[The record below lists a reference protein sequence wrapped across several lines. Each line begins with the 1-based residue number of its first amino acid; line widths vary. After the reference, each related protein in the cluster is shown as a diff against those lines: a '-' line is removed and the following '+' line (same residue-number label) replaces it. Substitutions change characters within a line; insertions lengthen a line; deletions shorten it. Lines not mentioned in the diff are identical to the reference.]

1 MADYDI
7 GEAFQRVEE
16 EMIAS
21 MSRNLKRHLK
31 AEAEEGLNYTMW
43 QAEQLAALQNF
54 RKNNKKLFSGYFGT
68 INGKIAEV
76 LQKANETGRMDQEK
90 AILKAIQKG
99 FKAKSRAGAK
109 SVNAQFFKINERKLN
124 ALIKATQ
131 KDMIKAETA
140 MLRMANDE
148 YRKIIFNA
156 DVYYSSGAGTLP
168 QCVDMATRDFLS
180 RGINCIEYRN
190 GARVGIDAYAR
201 MALRTTQ
208 TRAYLQ
214 GEASKRDEWGVNTV
228 LVNRRGVACP
238 KCLQWVARVYYDDV
252 WGSLPV
258 PSPAKYPR
266 LSDAIAGGLYHP
278 NCKDSHTT
286 YFEGVSEDPK
296 PMTKEEVD
304 EANRVY
310 KLEQKQRYNE
320 RQIRKYKRLADG
332 SADPENIE
340 RYSGRLKA
348 WQAEQRR
355 FVKANSDVLSRRYA
369 LEKVFPEPPS
379 LTSNRMMGVDNS
391 DDPDIII
398 EKRRT
403 PQPATVKAVNTKAEP
418 KVDAL
423 HPESIAGAKLGPEM
437 SFKEAASG
445 RVNPHYREGKRYQM
459 NCQTCV
465 VALEARLRG
474 YDVVAKPYNPLS
486 KQLLVASKIKSP
498 WIDLATGK
506 APEYIANDALKD
518 FDGFMSWL
526 GETVKPGERY
536 NLNYGMKGAKSRHVV
551 TLCREKGGKLVIYDP
566 QRDKLYPEEVFSE
579 RFSDLSYGASESEA
593 QGGPEILRVDN
604 LAFNTDI
611 VDSILEKADE

>member
-21 MSRNLKRHLK
+21 MSRNLKRHL
-31 AEAEEGLNYTMW
+31 ATEAEEGLNYTMW

-54 RKNNKKLFSGYFGT
+54 RKNNKKLFSGYFST

-90 AILKAIQKG
+90 AILEAIQKG

-131 KDMIKAETA
+131 RDMTKAETA

-258 PSPAKYPR
+258 PSPAKYPL

-379 LTSNRMMGVDNS
+379 LTGN
-391 DDPDIII
+391 
-398 EKRRT
+398 
-403 PQPATVKAVNTKAEP
+403 AP
-418 KVDAL
+418 KVL
-423 HPESIAGAKLGPEM
+423 
-437 SFKEAASG
+437 
-445 RVNPHYREGKRYQM
+445 
-459 NCQTCV
+459 T
-465 VALEARLRG
+465 
-474 YDVVAKPYNPLS
+474 KPS
-486 KQLLVASKIKSP
+486 S
-498 WIDLATGK
+498 
-506 APEYIANDALKD
+506 
-518 FDGFMSWL
+518 
-526 GETVKPGERY
+526 
-536 NLNYGMKGAKSRHVV
+536 
-551 TLCREKGGKLVIYDP
+551 GGKM
-566 QRDKLYPEEVFSE
+566 S
-579 RFSDLSYGASESEA
+579 AEA
-593 QGGPEILRVDN
+593 F
-604 LAFNTDI
+604 AFNTTEDPMREVTGSAFDSNPKEVAGILKELETEGVEVEYRKGAMAYSPATGRAGKIIIDPEASYSAWVHERTHFLDEKKDGYPGLRILGDSKKIIERETHAYNEEIKLAQKAGRPDI
-611 VDSILEKADE
+611 VDRLEELKRKEIARHDGVTNQN